1 METNLFDLTDER
13 KPVLKKVVLQNY
25 RNIAYKEYL
34 FNDRGAVFEGKNG
47 IGKTNIIEAMYRN
60 LSGKLFNS
68 TDNKGETQEVK
79 PIGSGRD
86 TETKVRLEFD
96 KDNFTFELLT
106 SEKYDKMG
114 EFKGYDNTYYVNN
127 AVATKTQATTLLFDY
142 LGLEDVNT
150 KFKKDTELSKVDLI
164 ALMYDL
170 GYLMRID
177 YKHIRAV
184 IIDMVGDVR
193 LEELINKNIIKY
205 DKLKDELIK
214 YGGDLEAVK
223 NAHRLEKF
231 GKGKEFGLEDNI
243 EAKKKTKTTLE
254 ELANKGYDKEAV
266 SKAKAE
272 IERIDTQIVS
282 YKTQL
287 SSNNQNLTSKIDLDI
302 AEAKNELLVAENAI
316 REAHDLEL
324 KKYDNSTL
332 DEEIATL
339 KSRIQELIIKE
350 QQIDVLG
357 AKREL
362 VFTEKKLEQK
372 RFELEK
378 NADNLSKLRNKHVN
392 TKNGTSEEKY
402 TCPCCDKSFF
412 LHETKEFQA
421 NKQIEL
427 DKINNQGR
435 SLKNLE
441 AELEDAI
448 ETLNLEKENLEKI
461 EKERLKEKE
470 QLTSNRIEL
479 EKQLQALNDK
489 KFNEASKR
497 PTIDFEVEPLISI
510 KEHLKTLETKRNE
523 VLSNNQEF
531 VNGLTQEIATLEYE
545 KVINNEVIKSEI
557 IHNQYLID
565 IKSVD
570 VEIAKYEKRLVEVNN
585 ILDLI
590 KDIEQEKYV
599 LLENKVSNVFGD
611 NFKVEM
617 YRTNADG
624 SYDTQVCVVRFK
636 DVHGNYVRMQN
647 INSGLYPIRAI
658 EFTNK
663 IRNHYK
669 VENSFIFVDELAK
682 LDTEHTQK
690 LAESGLQ
697 IIATRPSDS
706 NVIDKVDL

>member
-1 METNLFDLTDER
+1 MINMETNLFDLKDER
-13 KPVLKKVVLQNY
+13 KPILKKVVLQNY

-34 FNDRGAVFEGKNG
+34 FNESGAVFEGKNG

-231 GKGKEFGLEDNI
+231 GKGKRVWDWKIILKP
-243 EAKKKTKTTLE
+243 KKKTKTTLE

-266 SKAKAE
+266 AKAKAE

-282 YKTQL
+282 VKTQL

-324 KKYDNSTL
+324 KKYDNSIL

-339 KSRIQELIIKE
+339 KSRIQELITKE

-378 NADNLSKLRNKHVN
+378 NADNLSELKNKHAN

-402 TCPCCDKSFF
+402 TCPCCNKSFF
-412 LHETKEFQA
+412 LHETKRVSSEQA
-421 NKQIEL
+421 N
-427 DKINNQGR
+427 
-435 SLKNLE
+435 
-441 AELEDAI
+441 
-448 ETLNLEKENLEKI
+448 
-461 EKERLKEKE
+461 
-470 QLTSNRIEL
+470 
-479 EKQLQALNDK
+479 
-489 KFNEASKR
+489 
-497 PTIDFEVEPLISI
+497 
-510 KEHLKTLETKRNE
+510 
-523 VLSNNQEF
+523 
-531 VNGLTQEIATLEYE
+531 
-545 KVINNEVIKSEI
+545 
-557 IHNQYLID
+557 
-565 IKSVD
+565 
-570 VEIAKYEKRLVEVNN
+570 
-585 ILDLI
+585 
-590 KDIEQEKYV
+590 
-599 LLENKVSNVFGD
+599 
-611 NFKVEM
+611 
-617 YRTNADG
+617 
-624 SYDTQVCVVRFK
+624 
-636 DVHGNYVRMQN
+636 
-647 INSGLYPIRAI
+647 
-658 EFTNK
+658 
-663 IRNHYK
+663 
-669 VENSFIFVDELAK
+669 
-682 LDTEHTQK
+682 
-690 LAESGLQ
+690 
-697 IIATRPSDS
+697 PS
-706 NVIDKVDL
+706 